1 MSQENKE
8 KKFKDNGLMMKIA
21 VTSLLTALLMMI
33 EIYEIINDSAN
44 LIAIGSL
51 GVFILVSV
59 FSTALLIGRLNELK
73 AKQQEEAFD
82 NVLRSEKASYLLM
95 RKYFDKME
103 QKMDSI
109 NENAGLPYKELV
121 SAQKALAKAQI
132 NRNKQNTNALLMSND
147 RIMQKLSSFQKELA
161 NQKNTAGQDVTFN
174 PGELANVTAGL
185 SEQDK
190 AELKE
195 SLSERVAESSKDILA
210 SQKEILSGIKEME
223 KSLRSEIAESASRA
237 VSMKSQL
244 KPLDMEDEES
254 LPQIQTESRQEF
266 ENSSESD
273 LDNLLMQMG
282 EAGAEEPVLGDIMG
296 EPELSPIMDESG
308 FALDSEPS
316 LDSMLGE
323 PELAPMLDEPGLPS
337 IAGEPELQPIADE
350 SGLPSM
356 TGEPEL
362 APMLDEPGLPSM
374 LDEPELASI
383 ADEPGLSSLTNEPE
397 LASVMGEP
405 VLPPIMGESEALPSI
420 DESGLAPIA
429 GGPELQPGIEEPG
442 LPPIDGEPELS
453 TILEEPAVS
462 PMTGGPELAPML
474 DEPELPSMSGE
485 SELQS
490 MLDEFEVSPV
500 MEESPSMPDEAAI
513 SPMADEPVSAQ
524 EESGIAPM
532 TGEQELQSMLDE
544 IEVSPMAGG
553 PELAPIMDEPELSS
567 MPGESELASA
577 QENASAAAV
586 GEEAGMPEADSL
598 TTPVMDDS
606 MQPVEEAAP
615 VTAQE
620 PVSAAV
626 ATEEEPSLDSI
637 MEEAPLPFID
647 PAAVAAEGEAD
658 ALKVYS
664 DDDIVDT
671 LDIGDLEP
679 KNPAKTE
686 SDLDA
691 MISKMGVTPKA
702 EKTPSKPVSPL
713 SLAFQPPRPAPK
725 KKAGDEIE
733 QIMKDMDI
741 KDIKDIMEEQVEDL
755 DIDKIL
761 EMPMPG
767 SKKDSS
773 DTSQVMSSD
782 EIAALI
788 AKTELLSAPE
798 PKKDEMPDLSDPSYV
813 MSSDEIA
820 ALIANM

>member
-1 MSQENKE
+1 
-8 KKFKDNGLMMKIA
+8 
-21 VTSLLTALLMMI
+21 
-33 EIYEIINDSAN
+33 
-44 LIAIGSL
+44 
-51 GVFILVSV
+51 
-59 FSTALLIGRLNELK
+59 
-73 AKQQEEAFD
+73 
-82 NVLRSEKASYLLM
+82 
-95 RKYFDKME
+95 
-103 QKMDSI
+103 
-109 NENAGLPYKELV
+109 
-121 SAQKALAKAQI
+121 
-132 NRNKQNTNALLMSND
+132 
-147 RIMQKLSSFQKELA
+147 
-161 NQKNTAGQDVTFN
+161 
-174 PGELANVTAGL
+174 
-185 SEQDK
+185 
-190 AELKE
+190 
-195 SLSERVAESSKDILA
+195 
-210 SQKEILSGIKEME
+210 
-223 KSLRSEIAESASRA
+223 
-237 VSMKSQL
+237 
-244 KPLDMEDEES
+244 
-254 LPQIQTESRQEF
+254 
-266 ENSSESD
+266 
-273 LDNLLMQMG
+273 
-282 EAGAEEPVLGDIMG
+282 
-296 EPELSPIMDESG
+296 
-308 FALDSEPS
+308 
-316 LDSMLGE
+316 
-323 PELAPMLDEPGLPS
+323 
-337 IAGEPELQPIADE
+337 
-350 SGLPSM
+350 
-356 TGEPEL
+356 
-362 APMLDEPGLPSM
+362 
-374 LDEPELASI
+374 
-383 ADEPGLSSLTNEPE
+383 
-397 LASVMGEP
+397 
-405 VLPPIMGESEALPSI
+405 
-420 DESGLAPIA
+420 
-429 GGPELQPGIEEPG
+429 
-442 LPPIDGEPELS
+442 
-453 TILEEPAVS
+453 
-462 PMTGGPELAPML
+462 
-474 DEPELPSMSGE
+474 
-485 SELQS
+485 
-490 MLDEFEVSPV
+490 
-500 MEESPSMPDEAAI
+500 
-513 SPMADEPVSAQ
+513 
-524 EESGIAPM
+524 
-532 TGEQELQSMLDE
+532 
-544 IEVSPMAGG
+544 
-553 PELAPIMDEPELSS
+553 MDEPELSS

-626 ATEEEPSLDSI
+626 AAEEEPSLDSI

-741 KDIKDIMEEQVEDL
+741 KDIMEEQVEDL

-767 SKKDSS
+767 NKKDSS

>member
-420 DESGLAPIA
+420 DESGLEPIA

-453 TILEEPAVS
+453 PILEEPAVS

-500 MEESPSMPDEAAI
+500 MEEYPSMPDEAAI

-626 ATEEEPSLDSI
+626 AAEEEPSLDSI

-741 KDIKDIMEEQVEDL
+741 KDIMEEQVEDL

-767 SKKDSS
+767 NKKDSS

>member
-383 ADEPGLSSLTNEPE
+383 ADEPGLSSMTNEPE

-420 DESGLAPIA
+420 DESGLEPIA

-532 TGEQELQSMLDE
+532 TGEQGLQSMLDE

-598 TTPVMDDS
+598 TTPAMDDS

-626 ATEEEPSLDSI
+626 AAEEEPSLDSI

-741 KDIKDIMEEQVEDL
+741 KDIMEEQVEDL

>member
-383 ADEPGLSSLTNEPE
+383 ADEPGLSSMTNEPE

-420 DESGLAPIA
+420 DESGLEPIA

-567 MPGESELASA
+567 MPGESELVSA

-598 TTPVMDDS
+598 TMPAMDDS

-741 KDIKDIMEEQVEDL
+741 KDIMEEQVEDL

>member
-21 VTSLLTALLMMI
+21 FTSLLTALLMMI

-59 FSTALLIGRLNELK
+59 FTTALLIGRLNELK

-161 NQKNTAGQDVTFN
+161 NQKNTAGQDITFN

-195 SLSERVAESSKDILA
+195 SLSERVTESSKDILA

-254 LPQIQTESRQEF
+254 LPQIQTESRQGF

-323 PELAPMLDEPGLPS
+323 PELAPMLDEPGLLP
-337 IAGEPELQPIADE
+337 IAGEPELQTVADE
-350 SGLPSM
+350 SGMPSM

-362 APMLDEPGLPSM
+362 APM

-383 ADEPGLSSLTNEPE
+383 ADEPGLSSVTNEPE

-405 VLPPIMGESEALPSI
+405 GLPPIMGESEALPSI
-420 DESGLAPIA
+420 DESGLPPIA

-442 LPPIDGEPELS
+442 LPPIDGEPELAP
-453 TILEEPAVS
+453 ILEEPAVS

-513 SPMADEPVSAQ
+513 SPMADELVSAQ

-544 IEVSPMAGG
+544 IEVSPMEGG
-553 PELAPIMDEPELSS
+553 PELAPIMDETELSS

-577 QENASAAAV
+577 QENASAVAV

-598 TTPVMDDS
+598 ITPVMDDS

-626 ATEEEPSLDSI
+626 AAEEEPSLDSI

-679 KNPAKTE
+679 KNTAKTE

-741 KDIKDIMEEQVEDL
+741 KDVMEEQVEDL

-798 PKKDEMPDLSDPSYV
+798 PKKDDMPDLSDPSYV

>member
-567 MPGESELASA
+567 MPGKSELASA

-626 ATEEEPSLDSI
+626 AAEEEPSLDSI

-741 KDIKDIMEEQVEDL
+741 KDIMEEQVEDL

>member
-21 VTSLLTALLMMI
+21 FTSLLTALLMMI

-420 DESGLAPIA
+420 DESGLEPIA
-429 GGPELQPGIEEPG
+429 GGPELQPGIEEAG
-442 LPPIDGEPELS
+442 LLPIDGEPELS
-453 TILEEPAVS
+453 PILEEPAVS

-532 TGEQELQSMLDE
+532 TGEQGLQSMLDE
-544 IEVSPMAGG
+544 IEVSPMAGR

-598 TTPVMDDS
+598 TTPAMDDS

-626 ATEEEPSLDSI
+626 AAEEEPSLDSI

-741 KDIKDIMEEQVEDL
+741 KDIMEEQVEDL

>member
-453 TILEEPAVS
+453 PILEEPAVS
-462 PMTGGPELAPML
+462 PMTGGPELSPML

-626 ATEEEPSLDSI
+626 AAEEEPSLDSI

-741 KDIKDIMEEQVEDL
+741 KDIMEEQVEDL

>member
-383 ADEPGLSSLTNEPE
+383 ADEPGLSSMTNEPE

-420 DESGLAPIA
+420 DESGLEPIA

-598 TTPVMDDS
+598 TMSAMDDS

-741 KDIKDIMEEQVEDL
+741 KDIMEEQVEDL

>member
-420 DESGLAPIA
+420 DESGLEPIA

-453 TILEEPAVS
+453 PILEEPAVS

-532 TGEQELQSMLDE
+532 TGEQGLQSMLDE
-544 IEVSPMAGG
+544 IEVSPMAGR

-598 TTPVMDDS
+598 TTPAMDDS

-626 ATEEEPSLDSI
+626 AAEEEPSLDSI

-741 KDIKDIMEEQVEDL
+741 KDIMEEQVEDL

>member
-420 DESGLAPIA
+420 DESGLEPIA

-453 TILEEPAVS
+453 PILEEPAVS

-500 MEESPSMPDEAAI
+500 MEEYPSMPDEAAI

-626 ATEEEPSLDSI
+626 AAEEEPSLDSI

-741 KDIKDIMEEQVEDL
+741 KDIMEEQVEDL

>member
-337 IAGEPELQPIADE
+337 
-350 SGLPSM
+350 
-356 TGEPEL
+356 
-362 APMLDEPGLPSM
+362 M

-383 ADEPGLSSLTNEPE
+383 ADEPGLSSMTNEPE

-405 VLPPIMGESEALPSI
+405 LLPPIMGESEALPSI
-420 DESGLAPIA
+420 DESGLEPIA

-453 TILEEPAVS
+453 PILEEPAVS
-462 PMTGGPELAPML
+462 PMTGGPELSPML

-577 QENASAAAV
+577 QENASAVAV

-598 TTPVMDDS
+598 TMPAMDDS

-741 KDIKDIMEEQVEDL
+741 KDIMEEQVEDL

>member
-383 ADEPGLSSLTNEPE
+383 ADEPGLSSMTNEPE

-405 VLPPIMGESEALPSI
+405 LLPPIMGESEALPSI
-420 DESGLAPIA
+420 DESGLEPIA

-453 TILEEPAVS
+453 PILEEPAVS
-462 PMTGGPELAPML
+462 PMTGGPELSPML

-577 QENASAAAV
+577 QENASAVAV

-598 TTPVMDDS
+598 TMPAMDDS

-741 KDIKDIMEEQVEDL
+741 KDIMEEQVEDL

>member
-383 ADEPGLSSLTNEPE
+383 ADEPGLSSMTNEPE

-420 DESGLAPIA
+420 DESGLEPIA

-453 TILEEPAVS
+453 PILEEPAVS
-462 PMTGGPELAPML
+462 PMT
-474 DEPELPSMSGE
+474 
-485 SELQS
+485 
-490 MLDEFEVSPV
+490 
-500 MEESPSMPDEAAI
+500 
-513 SPMADEPVSAQ
+513 
-524 EESGIAPM
+524 
-532 TGEQELQSMLDE
+532 
-544 IEVSPMAGG
+544 GG

-626 ATEEEPSLDSI
+626 AAEEEPSLDSI

-741 KDIKDIMEEQVEDL
+741 KDIMEEQVEDL

>member
-383 ADEPGLSSLTNEPE
+383 ADEPGLSSMTNEPE

-420 DESGLAPIA
+420 DESGLEPIA

-626 ATEEEPSLDSI
+626 AAEEEPSLDSI

-741 KDIKDIMEEQVEDL
+741 KDIMEEQVEDL

>member
-21 VTSLLTALLMMI
+21 FTSLLTALLMMI

-323 PELAPMLDEPGLPS
+323 PELPPVLEGTGLEEMGLPS
-337 IAGEPELQPIADE
+337 ID
-350 SGLPSM
+350 
-356 TGEPEL
+356 GEPEL

-383 ADEPGLSSLTNEPE
+383 ADEPGLSSMTNEPE

-453 TILEEPAVS
+453 PILKEPAVS
-462 PMTGGPELAPML
+462 PMTGGPELSPML

-513 SPMADEPVSAQ
+513 SPMADEPVSVQ

-598 TTPVMDDS
+598 TTPAMDDS

-626 ATEEEPSLDSI
+626 AAEEEPSLDSI

-741 KDIKDIMEEQVEDL
+741 KDIMEEQVEDL

>member
-420 DESGLAPIA
+420 DESGLEPIA

-500 MEESPSMPDEAAI
+500 MEEYPSMPDEAAI

-626 ATEEEPSLDSI
+626 AAEEEPSLDSI

-741 KDIKDIMEEQVEDL
+741 KDIMEEQVEDL

-767 SKKDSS
+767 NKKDSS

>member
-420 DESGLAPIA
+420 DESGLEPIA

-453 TILEEPAVS
+453 PILEEPAVS

-567 MPGESELASA
+567 MPGKSELASA

-626 ATEEEPSLDSI
+626 AAEEEPSLDSI

-741 KDIKDIMEEQVEDL
+741 KDIMEEQVEDL

>member
-21 VTSLLTALLMMI
+21 FTSLLTALLMMI

-362 APMLDEPGLPSM
+362 APMLDEP
-374 LDEPELASI
+374 ELASI
-383 ADEPGLSSLTNEPE
+383 ADEPGLSSMTNEPE

-453 TILEEPAVS
+453 PILKEPAVS
-462 PMTGGPELAPML
+462 PMTGGPELSPML

-513 SPMADEPVSAQ
+513 SPMADEPVSVQ

-598 TTPVMDDS
+598 TTPAMDDS

-626 ATEEEPSLDSI
+626 AAEEEPSLDSI

-741 KDIKDIMEEQVEDL
+741 KDIMEEQVEDL

>member
-383 ADEPGLSSLTNEPE
+383 ADEPGLSSMTNEPE

-420 DESGLAPIA
+420 DESGLEPIA

-453 TILEEPAVS
+453 PILEEPAVS
-462 PMTGGPELAPML
+462 PMT
-474 DEPELPSMSGE
+474 
-485 SELQS
+485 
-490 MLDEFEVSPV
+490 
-500 MEESPSMPDEAAI
+500 
-513 SPMADEPVSAQ
+513 
-524 EESGIAPM
+524 
-532 TGEQELQSMLDE
+532 
-544 IEVSPMAGG
+544 GG

-598 TTPVMDDS
+598 TMPAMDDS

-626 ATEEEPSLDSI
+626 AAEEEPSLDSI

-741 KDIKDIMEEQVEDL
+741 KDIMEEQVEDL